1 MLATDILSFPFALN
15 RGDVAIVKRLLRGGD
30 ARTGG

>member
-15 RGDVAIVKRLLRGGD
+15 RRDVAIVKRLLRGGD
-30 ARTGG
+30 V